1 MSEDRR
7 ALEPLETARI
17 AGVAVAAAVV
27 WFAPFDARYLG
38 IAATLIGGFPIFK
51 EAFENLLARRMTM
64 ELSMTIALVAALAI
78 GETFT
83 ALVITAFVLAAEV
96 LEELTVARGRTAIAD
111 LLDVLPRRSR
121 VRRGGAVVEIATGEV
136 RAGDLILLAP
146 GASIP
151 VDGVVVS
158 GNSFVDQARITGESL
173 PQEKVAGSSV
183 FAGTIV
189 QSGALE
195 VRTERVGRDTSFG
208 KIVEAVESA
217 ERSRA
222 PVERLADRLAGYL
235 VYFALGSA
243 ALTYLIRHDIV
254 ATISVVIVAGACGI
268 AAGTPL
274 AMLGGIGRAARAGA
288 IVKGGRYLEAL
299 AEIDTVVFD
308 KTGTLT
314 WGLPEVV
321 ALAPAPG
328 VTEEDLLGAAA
339 VAERRSEHPLGAAIC
354 RLADE
359 RGLPQLEPD
368 DFYYVPGR
376 GINARSGRSAI
387 AVGSERH
394 LAGSGVALAERPP
407 DGLAR
412 VFVARDGATLGSIA
426 LADRVRPEAQRAV
439 AALVARGLRVV
450 LLTGDSAPVAEAV
463 ARELGFGAEV
473 LAELLPAQKAA
484 IVREFVAKG
493 RKVAMV
499 GDGVNDAP
507 ALVAATVG
515 IAMGSGTDVARESAD
530 VVLLGNDLERLVET
544 IAIARRAK
552 AIVMQ
557 NFTGTLL
564 VDAAG
569 IGFAAAGLLHP
580 LAAAFV
586 HVASELLFILNS
598 TRLLPWGAGAP
609 KTAP

>member
-1 MSEDRR
+1 MSERER
-7 ALEPLETARI
+7 AVEPIEIARI
-17 AGVAVAAAVV
+17 GAVVLAAAVV
-27 WFAPFDARYLG
+27 WFAPFDVRVLG
-38 IAATLIGGFPIFK
+38 IVATLAGGFPIFK
-51 EAFENLLARRMTM
+51 EAFENLAARRMTM
-64 ELSMTIALVAALAI
+64 ELSMTIAIVAALAI

-83 ALVITAFVLAAEV
+83 ALAITVFVLAAEV
-96 LEELTVARGRTAIAD
+96 LEDLTVARGRTAIAD

-121 VRRGGAVVEIATGEV
+121 VRRDGVVAEVATDEL
-136 RAGDLILLAP
+136 RPGDLVLLAP
-146 GASIP
+146 GSSIP
-151 VDGVVVS
+151 VDGTVVA
-158 GNSFVDQARITGESL
+158 GDSFVDQARITGESL
-173 PQEKVAGSSV
+173 PQEKLPGSSV

-195 VRTERVGRDTSFG
+195 VRTERVGPDTSFG
-208 KIVEAVESA
+208 KIVQAVETA

-243 ALTYLIRHDIV
+243 ALTYLIRHDV
-254 ATISVVIVAGACGI
+254 RATISVVIVAGACGI

-274 AMLGGIGRAARAGA
+274 AMLGAIGRAARAGA
-288 IVKGGRYLEAL
+288 IVKGGRYIEAL
-299 AEIDTVVFD
+299 ADIDTVVFD

-321 ALAPAPG
+321 ALAPEAG
-328 VTEEDLLGAAA
+328 VTDDELLAAAA
-339 VAERRSEHPLGAAIC
+339 VAERRSEHPLGVAIL
-354 RLADE
+354 RRADA
-359 RGLPQLEPD
+359 RGLPAIEPD

-376 GINARSGRSAI
+376 GISARSERSAI

-394 LAGSGVALAERPP
+394 LAAFGVAVAARPP

-412 VFVARDGATLGSIA
+412 IFVARDGVALGSIA
-426 LADRVRPEAQRAV
+426 LADRVRPEARRAV
-439 AALVARGLRVV
+439 AALSARGLRVV
-450 LLTGDSAPVAEAV
+450 LLTGDSAPVAQAV
-463 ARELGFGAEV
+463 AHELGFGAEV

-484 IVREFVAKG
+484 IVGEFVKRG

-515 IAMGSGTDVARESAD
+515 VAMGSGTDVARESAD
-530 VVLLGNDLERLVET
+530 VVLLGNDLERFVET

-557 NFTGTLL
+557 NFAGTLF

-569 IGFAAAGLLHP
+569 IGLAAAGILHP

-586 HVASELLFILNS
+586 HVASELLFISNS
-598 TRLLPWGAGAP
+598 TRLFPWRTL
-609 KTAP
+609 KTAR